1 MQNIRANYRQVLVL
15 HYKQIDGLLKSDS
28 EWTNRQ
34 SIDKPASLS
43 VSEETK
49 SIPTL
54 FARPCQQRTTIEY
67 GKTALFA

>member
-1 MQNIRANYRQVLVL
+1 MQNVRTKYKQVLVL
-15 HYKQIDGLLKSDS
+15 HKKQIDGLLKSDF

-34 SIDKPASLS
+34 SIAKPASLS